1 LRRGYGCEAF
11 ILGLLAGF
19 APLGLILQ
27 SFIVKEDLL
36 ASRPDEILSAVNT
49 LDRAIIE
56 FRLRV
61 TPLSVRAIRDLSLC
75 HDFLTPTDMCLLIRA
90 EIVR

>member
-1 LRRGYGCEAF
+1 LDRDLDPLANTGGLGGSYSSETF
-11 ILGLLAGF
+11 ILGLLAWLASLGF
-19 APLGLILQ
+19 VLQ

-49 LDRAIIE
+49 LDRTIIE

-61 TPLSVRAIRDLSLC
+61 TPLSIRTVCDLSL
-75 HDFLTPTDMCLLIRA
+75 
-90 EIVR
+90 